1 MRMRASVKP
10 RPSVR
15 ATDICVAVTLMISIA
30 LFWATQTR
38 AEAPAAAC
46 VKLTTLQVM
55 QLMNVWKAG
64 LASGDADKMASFYT
78 DNATLVTTKDGK
90 PVSGRDAIRSYYA
103 ELLPRHPQPRFI
115 SSNITSNCNAA
126 TVHGVVLYRIT
137 GTRKGTRML
146 LGGRYTVEFAF
157 QKDNVWQITKQSL
170 AADPRKLGE
179 PIASL

>member
-1 MRMRASVKP
+1 MRVRASVKP
-10 RPSVR
+10 RASGH
-15 ATDICVAVTLMISIA
+15 AIDICVAVTLMISIA
-30 LFWATQTR
+30 LFWAIQAR
-38 AEAPAAAC
+38 AEAPAAC

-90 PVSGRDAIRSYYA
+90 PVSGRDAIRSYYT

-115 SSNITSNCNAA
+115 SSNITANCNAA
-126 TVHGVVLYRIT
+126 TVQGVVLYRIT

-146 LGGRYTVEFAF
+146 LGGRYDVEFAF
-157 QKDNVWQITKQSL
+157 QKNNVWQITKQSL